1 MTVVGSQR
9 DPRRDWKP
17 VAASVFKPR
26 MSLVLQS
33 LLPHP
38 DSCQGTSP
46 YQQGW
51 DTKMAH
57 LSHGAV
63 VAFFKVKTSR
73 VPRTTITSG

>member
-1 MTVVGSQR
+1 VTVVGSKR

-38 DSCQGTSP
+38 DSCKGTQCSP
-46 YQQGW
+46 QLTPSVLYGSQPSE
-51 DTKMAH
+51 A
-57 LSHGAV
+57 
-63 VAFFKVKTSR
+63 
-73 VPRTTITSG
+73 